1 MAEIARNSIVV
12 PVVHGTIRLADFK
25 EALDPDVPRKVISPI
40 ISERGN
46 HLYIHCTGEVARV
59 RLTAR
64 FFDVPGEHGV
74 TSMEDSGTARLELR
88 SPFVAVYGSPGSN
101 FLWGAPFQG
110 PAQVRVSHAG
120 RRDAHEHGDG
130 TIGGGTTDAPDEGPV
145 METYLLD
152 ISPAR

>member
-12 PVVHGTIRLADFK
+12 PVVHGTIRVADFK
-25 EALDPDVPRKVISPI
+25 EVLDADASRKEISPI

-46 HLYIHCTGEVARV
+46 HLYTHCAGEVARV

-74 TSMEDSGTARLELR
+74 TTMENSGTARLDFR
-88 SPFVAVYGSPGSN
+88 SQFVAVYGSPGSN

-120 RRDAHEHGDG
+120 RRDAHDPGG
-130 TIGGGTTDAPDEGPV
+130 GITGGGTSDASDEGPV